1 MKILFVSG
9 NREKLPD
16 AVIPLGLL
24 YVMANTPDRH
34 DKVLL
39 DLCFEDDPFAALAEG
54 ISEHSPE
61 LIALSM
67 RNIQNNDY
75 TGLSDNLNYYAQLV
89 ATCKHKSTAPVVLGG
104 AGFSVMPAELMVR
117 LKADYGISGEGEEAF
132 PRLVD
137 NLEAGKDISQ
147 IGCLFFRDTAD
158 PSKVLRGP
166 TPPDFLDMNSL
177 VTPDHSMADS
187 RYFGD
192 YGMDSIQT
200 KRGCP
205 LRCDYCTYPIIEGR
219 KGRLRSAK
227 SVVDEMCASA
237 EKNPD
242 INHFFIV
249 DSVFNLPKTHAKKV
263 CRELIAR
270 NWEIPWSCYSN
281 PLGFDQEFADLAYE
295 AGCAGMEVGSDS
307 GSDEILKQLHKGF
320 TTEHIKKLNRICIQA
335 GIPDCHTFIL
345 GTEGETLDDSKRTL
359 EFLAELDPF
368 GAIIMVWTDDYD
380 SLNLAIREERL
391 ALRRQ
396 IEQLLLEQA
405 NDHPRWAMPGLGV
418 NFSEDLFDRLRAAGM
433 YGPLWQHLRGP
444 RQRNRRRRQ
453 A

>member
-24 YVMANTPDRH
+24 YIMANTPNH
-34 DKVLL
+34 HHKVLL
-39 DLCFEDDPFAALAEG
+39 DLCFEDDPFTALADA
-54 ISEHSPE
+54 INEHTPE

-75 TGLSDNLNYYAQLV
+75 TGLSDNLNYYARLV
-89 ATCKHKSTAPVVLGG
+89 ATCKQTSTTPVVLGG

-117 LKADYGISGEGEEAF
+117 LQADYGISGEGEEAF
-132 PRLVD
+132 ARLAD

-147 IGCLFFRDTAD
+147 IGCLFYRDAAD
-158 PSKVLRGP
+158 RSKVLRGP
-166 TPPDFLDMNSL
+166 TPEFLDMNSL
-177 VTPDHSMADS
+177 VQPDHSLADS
-187 RYFGD
+187 RYFGT

-219 KGRLRSAK
+219 KGRLRSPK

-270 NWEIPWSCYSN
+270 NWGIPWSCYSN

-295 AGCAGMEVGSDS
+295 AGCAGMEIGSDS
-307 GSDEILKQLHKGF
+307 GCDEVLKRLHKGF
-320 TTEHIKKLNRICIQA
+320 TTEHIKQLNRICIQA

-405 NDHPRWAMPGLGV
+405 KDHPRWAMPGLGV

-444 RQRNRRRRQ
+444 RQRNRKRRQ